1 MKNNYNDILKIIQE
15 TPPLNNYN
23 LKYLQKII
31 TVDDIKDLDDCIKNR
46 KTLISFREKHTISS
60 NACTIFFN
68 MVLPLLFDE
77 KEIDCYLLDLLL
89 LKYNDFNNW
98 TKPTKKESF
107 FNITGYVFDG
117 SFKRNLY
124 IGIRFSQVYDNIFI
138 KNHFYPEIF
147 KQDTI
152 NLINNNEP
160 LVNNYKIFKEKFAI
174 GSDSYLVYLDFYIID
189 IIGEDVFKKYIETM
203 LNKYI
208 ESLPFINLSNLTNDK
223 ILNYIFGY
231 NWSINMHIHNH
242 ESSRKGVPSHYRLH
256 ILLLELLFPITIG
269 NYRGKKN
276 RNTIYKTLNFSEEK
290 IVEYENIF
298 DSINHHESLTII
310 GATDNLDELELP
322 SKNHI
327 SYIYKLVDKYFDNII
342 SNSRII
348 DSKNKIFYNI
358 RKNTKN
364 DIIKKD
370 LNYIYKIAT
379 YRNTLLLYIENK
391 IVYTKNYFYE
401 HNVDELKNKK
411 DIYIIY
417 SKKNKDYKKYTF
429 NISIIMSNTLKEEI
443 IMYLKSLVHN
453 KSKDFRIVNKIINII
468 SFMESEFEI
477 EKIQDIQEWHI
488 LSYLQYIEVSDKLK
502 PTTLD
507 SILRVIKSFILFFIN
522 TNYIYKPIKDPTLNI
537 KLNNTLEHIKHTPV
551 IPDDILIFLDKHI
564 NELKQKDCILIYKIL
579 IETGWRFGDIREILI
594 KDIKKI
600 PNNNELASI
609 SVSSPKT
616 KTARIKRGLGDKLE
630 DVISIELYNEIQ
642 EYIDETQPIRN
653 IYDIKTLFFS
663 IKNNTVSHLSSQN
676 FNNALNTLL
685 KKHGIQSINSDY
697 LRISSRHTR
706 KTVASTLITSGVPS
720 SAVQKKLGHVT
731 SQTTERYYAEVQQ
744 KRIGELNTEFY
755 KQKFDIYIDNEKLKL
770 FTEEERKLLYIDFC
784 LNKRNVELGVCS
796 KHPSEGRC
804 ITLGYTSCSQC
815 PKLCTGIKYLEQW
828 EKLANDSKIL
838 LEQFITT
845 YKKHNIP
852 ETEYKEFLE
861 FKQEYT
867 LYKQYVSVI
876 DAIKKEAL

>member
-348 DSKNKIFYNI
+348 DSKIKYFII
-358 RKNTKN
+358 SEKNTKN

-391 IVYTKNYFYE
+391 IVYTKNYFM
-401 HNVDELKNKK
+401 
-411 DIYIIY
+411 
-417 SKKNKDYKKYTF
+417 
-429 NISIIMSNTLKEEI
+429 NIMLMN
-443 IMYLKSLVHN
+443 
-453 KSKDFRIVNKIINII
+453 
-468 SFMESEFEI
+468 
-477 EKIQDIQEWHI
+477 
-488 LSYLQYIEVSDKLK
+488 
-502 PTTLD
+502 
-507 SILRVIKSFILFFIN
+507 
-522 TNYIYKPIKDPTLNI
+522 
-537 KLNNTLEHIKHTPV
+537 
-551 IPDDILIFLDKHI
+551 
-564 NELKQKDCILIYKIL
+564 
-579 IETGWRFGDIREILI
+579 
-594 KDIKKI
+594 
-600 PNNNELASI
+600 
-609 SVSSPKT
+609 
-616 KTARIKRGLGDKLE
+616 
-630 DVISIELYNEIQ
+630 
-642 EYIDETQPIRN
+642 
-653 IYDIKTLFFS
+653 
-663 IKNNTVSHLSSQN
+663 
-676 FNNALNTLL
+676 
-685 KKHGIQSINSDY
+685 
-697 LRISSRHTR
+697 
-706 KTVASTLITSGVPS
+706 
-720 SAVQKKLGHVT
+720 
-731 SQTTERYYAEVQQ
+731 
-744 KRIGELNTEFY
+744 
-755 KQKFDIYIDNEKLKL
+755 
-770 FTEEERKLLYIDFC
+770 
-784 LNKRNVELGVCS
+784 
-796 KHPSEGRC
+796 
-804 ITLGYTSCSQC
+804 
-815 PKLCTGIKYLEQW
+815 
-828 EKLANDSKIL
+828 
-838 LEQFITT
+838 
-845 YKKHNIP
+845 
-852 ETEYKEFLE
+852 
-861 FKQEYT
+861 
-867 LYKQYVSVI
+867 
-876 DAIKKEAL
+876 